1 MLNDQA
7 GHVPCPLVPCPS
19 VCLVARS
26 KQEERLRGKE
36 LEMQVERS
44 HLPKRGGLHLGP
56 LFVEKAIGQTAQW
69 QELSGAQR
77 HPLSAS
83 WSRGGC
89 HQTPEGSCHF
99 DTTNAENNSKQHH

>member
-1 MLNDQA
+1 M
-7 GHVPCPLVPCPS
+7 
-19 VCLVARS
+19 CLVHHFLAPQS
-26 KQEERLRGKE
+26 ILQEERLRGKKIE
-36 LEMQVERS
+36 LQAHRS
-44 HLPKRGGLHLGP
+44 YSPKKGRPSPRSSFWLRR
-56 LFVEKAIGQTAQW
+56 AIGQTAQW

-99 DTTNAENNSKQHH
+99 DTTNAEKQL